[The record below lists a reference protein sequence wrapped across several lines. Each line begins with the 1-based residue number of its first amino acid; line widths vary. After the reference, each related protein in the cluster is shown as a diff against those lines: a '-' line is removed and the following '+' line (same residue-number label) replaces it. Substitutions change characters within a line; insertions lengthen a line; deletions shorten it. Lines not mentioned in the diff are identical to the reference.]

1 VLAAKTLHRKS
12 NRAWTSGVLLGFLAS
27 LICCS
32 SASAGAVSFHVIDG
46 SGADTKDVLVIV
58 QDLRVRDSDE
68 VFRALTDAQGRV
80 PASRLEK
87 GLYRMIAVT
96 PYGLWE
102 PFVREFLVGAADSEM
117 VVRLKPL
124 PTHGYGDVIT
134 VPPQGST
141 LLEIRKRDGTP
152 AQGVDVHVRDAE
164 ATLHTRQWY
173 KTDAKGQ
180 ATIQDVGKNTV
191 AIVVFNGDLITRT
204 IKFGTDRVIII
215 LP

>member
-1 VLAAKTLHRKS
+1 MKSFHRNS
-12 NRAWTSGVLLGFLAS
+12 NRTWASSVLLGFLAS

-32 SASAGAVSFHVIDG
+32 FASAGEVSFHVIDG

-80 PASRLEK
+80 PARPLEK

-102 PFVREFLVGAADSEM
+102 PFVREFLVGAEDYEM
-117 VVRLKPL
+117 VVRLEPR
-124 PTHGYGDVIT
+124 PTHGSGDILI

-141 LLEIRKRDGTP
+141 VVQVRNGDGTP

-164 ATLHTRQWY
+164 ATLQTRQWY

-180 ATIQDVGKNTV
+180 ATIEGVGKSTV
-191 AIVVFNGDLITRT
+191 VIIVSKHNLITKT
-204 IKFGTDRVIII
+204 IKSGTDRLIIN